1 MSHHH
6 NNPEPL
12 EINIKVKAPSSNNE
26 VSPTFGTSLPKN
38 QLNEA
43 MEKVGKHGK
52 SHHLYM
58 KVMSQHKPPAEMRK
72 ISLGELAEHTK
83 PDSAWLS
90 LNGIVYDVSVY
101 LHYHPGGD
109 IILKGCGKD
118 ATPLFCTPLPI

>member
-1 MSHHH
+1 MKNH
-6 NNPEPL
+6 NNSEPL
-12 EINIKVKAPSSNNE
+12 EINIKVKPPVSNGPP
-26 VSPTFGTSLPKN
+26 SPTFGTLPKN

-58 KVMSQHKPPAEMRK
+58 KIMAQHRPVSEMK
-72 ISLGELAEHTK
+72 KVSLAELAEHTK

-101 LHYHPGGD
+101 LHYHPGGE

-118 ATPLFCTPLPI
+118 ATTLFSNGSMM

>member
-1 MSHHH
+1 MSNH
-6 NNPEPL
+6 NPSDGL
-12 EINIKVKAPSSNNE
+12 EININVKSPSDGN
-26 VSPTFGTSLPKN
+26 VSPTFGGSISKN

-58 KVMSQHKPPAEMRK
+58 KVMAQHKPVDEMKK
-72 ISLGELAEHTK
+72 ISLAELAEHTK
-83 PDSAWLS
+83 PESAWLS

-118 ATPLFCTPLPI
+118 ATNLFCSC